1 MSLTI
6 RQLKKIE
13 ERAQALEEKASQT
26 AIERER
32 KTECERDRRW
42 WEASTKDP
50 ELLTLFHEDL
60 MRAIM
65 TRIHAEEIGD
75 QGTAEAA
82 QEQAEQLWVK
92 VKVRAKELGIE
103 HLLLPWILNKKKTSC
118 NQDAVA
124 YGNRSVLS
132 QILDRDEKVLMY
144 CLSCAAS
151 A

>member
-13 ERAQALEEKASQT
+13 KRTQALEEKARQT

-32 KTECERDRRW
+32 KTECERDRSW

-65 TRIHAEEIGD
+65 IRIHAEEIGD

-103 HLLLPWILNKKKTSC
+103 HPLPPWIL
-118 NQDAVA
+118 D
-124 YGNRSVLS
+124 S
-132 QILDRDEKVLMY
+132 Q
-144 CLSCAAS
+144 
-151 A
+151 